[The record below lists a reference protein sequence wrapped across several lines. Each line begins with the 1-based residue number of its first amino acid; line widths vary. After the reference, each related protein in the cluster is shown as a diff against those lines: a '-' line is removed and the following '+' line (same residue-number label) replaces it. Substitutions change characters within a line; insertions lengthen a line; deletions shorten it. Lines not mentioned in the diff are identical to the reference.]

1 LKKAEKEKEWSI
13 WTNIVIE
20 NKGIWILKMLE
31 GVNGSFVQVAKQ
43 IKKAKENVE
52 IMENNLLVEA
62 NQITEKELEL
72 QASWLFLDHTITEAI
87 ENEIENLNNRQSQ
100 FNSELIQAK
109 KVLQD
114 AEDRLT
120 FLKPPA

>member
-1 LKKAEKEKEWSI
+1 
-13 WTNIVIE
+13 
-20 NKGIWILKMLE
+20 
-31 GVNGSFVQVAKQ
+31 
-43 IKKAKENVE
+43 
-52 IMENNLLVEA
+52 MENNLLVEA